1 MSRLTLRFE
10 FQAEDAVYAGI
21 TDTETIRRPGVAHTR
36 LWIEDPR

>member
-21 TDTETIRRPGVAHTR
+21 LTPKQYAAQA
-36 LWIEDPR
+36 